1 MYSFYNYK
9 RTFITSKYDT
19 VYYYSVDSI
28 DSEVGWKCYTFSFK
42 SIMTFYK
49 THNSSGENFQIYKI
63 SSFSPHCNI
72 PIRPCKLK
80 IKKNYTLRYN
90 CINRKNTFHYF
101 IFIPVYNNTKNCN
114 YNTFYLKAEL
124 QLKIREKIS

>member
-1 MYSFYNYK
+1 MYSSHKYK

-28 DSEVGWKCYTFSFK
+28 DSEVGWKCFTFSFK

-72 PIRPCKLK
+72 PIHPCKLK
-80 IKKNYTLRYN
+80 KKYYTLRYN
-90 CINRKNTFHYF
+90 CINRRKKKHFTILSSFQF
-101 IFIPVYNNTKNCN
+101 IIIQRIVTTALC
-114 YNTFYLKAEL
+114 
-124 QLKIREKIS
+124 I